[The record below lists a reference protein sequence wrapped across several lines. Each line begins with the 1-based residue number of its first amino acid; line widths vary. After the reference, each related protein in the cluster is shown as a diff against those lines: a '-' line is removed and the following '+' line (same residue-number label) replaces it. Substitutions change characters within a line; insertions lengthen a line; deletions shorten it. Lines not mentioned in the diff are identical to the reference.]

1 MPVHIAIPEPT
12 SPRFVEDSAA
22 YNLRSL
28 PQYLHSLISAGA
40 TPIPIP
46 LHESPQRIAKI
57 LSTCHGILLPGSPAD
72 IDPQKY
78 GEARNPHSAAADAE
92 RAAVD
97 ELLLQ
102 DAFNLHKP
110 ILGICQGTQA
120 LNVWLGGDLIQDIP
134 TQMGTTVDHSP
145 GRAVLD
151 AHPLQIAPNTRLA
164 FIAGHCHPEIEH
176 RHPAIVHRHPEIEHR
191 HPEIEHRHP
200 ETVHRHAEIEHR
212 HPEIEHC
219 HPERSEGSAF
229 RAYVNSSHHQAIRTP
244 GDKLV
249 ISARSPQDGVIEAVE
264 LASSDHFVLAVQWH
278 PERSYN
284 QSALSRGI
292 FAAFVHSAE
301 SWMAAKLEESV
312 IHA

>member
-12 SPRFVEDSAA
+12 SPRFVDDSAA

-46 LHESPQRIAKI
+46 LHESPQRVAKI

-78 GEARNPHSAAADAE
+78 GEARNPHSADADAE

-97 ELLLQ
+97 ELLIQ

-134 TQMGTTVDHSP
+134 TQIGTAVDHAP
-145 GRAVLD
+145 GRVVLD
-151 AHPLQIAPNTRLA
+151 AHPLQITPNTRLA
-164 FIAGHCHPEIEH
+164 S
-176 RHPAIVHRHPEIEHR
+176 IVKSCPRELGD
-191 HPEIEHRHP
+191 
-200 ETVHRHAEIEHR
+200 V
-212 HPEIEHC
+212 
-219 HPERSEGSAF
+219 
-229 RAYVNSSHHQAIRTP
+229 YVNSSHHQAIRTH
-244 GDKLV
+244 GDNLV
-249 ISARSPQDGVIEAVE
+249 ISARSAQDGVIEAVE
-264 LASSDHFVLAVQWH
+264 LASSEHFVLAVQWH
-278 PERSYN
+278 PERTYN
-284 QSALSRGI
+284 ESALSRAI
-292 FAAFVHSAE
+292 FAAFVHAAE
-301 SWMAAKLEESV
+301 SWMPRRIEESV
-312 IHA
+312 LHA